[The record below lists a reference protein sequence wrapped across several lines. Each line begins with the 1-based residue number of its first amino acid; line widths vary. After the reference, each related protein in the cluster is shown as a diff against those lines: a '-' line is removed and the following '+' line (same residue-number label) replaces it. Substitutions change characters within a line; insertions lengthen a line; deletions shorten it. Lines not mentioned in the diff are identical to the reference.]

1 MRHHKVHGTAA
12 LIAAVLL
19 TACGHPEAN
28 VVEKYFQA
36 VNQKDNQTISSF
48 ALVPFDKKV
57 DAWKITK
64 TVSETKDPAPLTDLV
79 KKQKDIEAEIAANK
93 KGYSSY
99 FLDHMKEVDEIKE
112 LRKSGGKVPAKLE
125 ATAADWDK
133 FEQKAKELGE
143 KGGGKLAVAKNAVAK
158 EKSVMM
164 VSIGNVD
171 DVEGLEGHVLNKTIE
186 LELTIAGQVEK
197 YLMNLR
203 KYDVKPSSGKGAQ
216 VISRWVIAGLQKA

>member
-1 MRHHKVHGTAA
+1 MRHQPISRAAA
-12 LIAAVLL
+12 LIAIAVL
-19 TACGHPEAN
+19 AGCGHPEQN
-28 VVEKYFQA
+28 VVDKYFQA

-64 TVSETKDPAPLTDLV
+64 TVSETKDPAPLTELI
-79 KKQKDIEAEIAANK
+79 KKQHDIEAEIASNK
-93 KGYSSY
+93 KAYNAD

-112 LRKSGGKVPAKLE
+112 AKRSGGKIPAKLE
-125 ATAADWDK
+125 TTAGEWDK

-143 KGGGKLAVAKNAVAK
+143 KGGGKLAPARSAVAK

-171 DVEGLEGHVLNKTIE
+171 DVEGLEGQVLNKTIE

-203 KYDVKPSSGKGAQ
+203 KYDVKPASGKGAQ
-216 VISRWVIAGLQKA
+216 VISRWVIAGLQKE